1 MRSRTGGSGGGGG
14 EGGGGGGE
22 GGGGALGAL
31 RAESKRLLGTA
42 LALRVLVTR
51 KRARPAVFASER
63 RTLRRRALERQ
74 CEDERAVNSA
84 MSRVLA
90 VPAGGAE
97 DAIDLEERLVKSVD
111 VLSAKLFDQT
121 VDTQQLELIAK
132 SVRLGAVAAAEARRE
147 AAQASARDSSKGRE
161 RRRGATGADGASVG
175 AGGAGAFE
183 GGDGAAG
190 LFAQRDELA
199 AQVLSLSARLAALR
213 ERELQL
219 DREILERQSAARAAW
234 RATPGADIAGDHGVA
249 AGADAPGTRGG
260 PALRELRRRNAWL
273 KHVLTTVLMEQ
284 KHDWAGDELLL
295 SLMLGRDD
303 NDD

>member
-1 MRSRTGGSGGGGG
+1 MSRSSRGGGGG
-14 EGGGGGGE
+14 EADQGDGGG
-22 GGGGALGAL
+22 LGAL

-42 LALRVLVTR
+42 LALRVLVTL
-51 KRARPAVFASER
+51 KRARPAVFAAER

-147 AAQASARDSSKGRE
+147 AAEAAARDSSKGRE
-161 RRRGATGADGASVG
+161 RRRGATGADGAGV
-175 AGGAGAFE
+175 GAGAFV
-183 GGDGAAG
+183 GGDGAAS

-219 DREILERQSAARAAW
+219 DREILERQSAARAVW
-234 RATPGADIAGDHGVA
+234 RATPGAEIAGDHGVA
-249 AGADAPGTRGG
+249 AGADAPGARGG
-260 PALRELRRRNAWL
+260 PALLELRRRNAWL